1 MAGEDATRVHPSTI
15 GDPAFLVKSGP
26 LTPLDDFPNLSHQ
39 GGDMTRE
46 RLEGLPLSALLDLA
60 RKENLSDDPNIP
72 RDELIEDL
80 LEAFEEDRRER
91 ETLQN
96 LILKIEQ
103 AKFASY
109 APQPAPAAFT
119 QEPVLPGPYDD
130 NSVDLVLRDPT
141 WALGLWE
148 VRKKDLDSWTQ
159 DPSFRGL
166 TLRVV
171 EYAGPGT
178 PAITF
183 FPIPVPQ
190 GAGSRYLHLP
200 TPGRWYA
207 LELHATTDRESRM
220 LAQSRMLQAPPELP
234 DDPKDRPGLTPAQ
247 VRILEVSSSAFC
259 ETAKEPRDETSTGYP
274 QRIGG
279 WDEAAFQEDAE

>member
-1 MAGEDATRVHPSTI
+1 
-15 GDPAFLVKSGP
+15 
-26 LTPLDDFPNLSHQ
+26 
-39 GGDMTRE
+39 MTRE
-46 RLEGLPLSALLDLA
+46 RLEGLPMTVLLDLSK
-60 RKENLSDDPNIP
+60 KENLSVDHGITRN
-72 RDELIEDL
+72 ELIEDL
-80 LEAFEEDRRER
+80 LEAYEEDRRER

-103 AKFASY
+103 AKFASVSSG
-109 APQPAPAAFT
+109 ALPSAFT

-130 NSVDLVLRDPT
+130 NSVDLVLRDPA

-159 DPSFRGL
+159 DPAFRGL
-166 TLRVV
+166 SLRVV
-171 EYAGPGT
+171 EYTAPGT
-178 PAITF
+178 AALTF

-207 LELHATTDRESRM
+207 LELHVQTDRESRL
-220 LAQSRMLQAPPELP
+220 LARSPMILAPPELP
-234 DDPKDRPGLTPAQ
+234 DDPKERPGLTPAQ
-247 VRILEVSSSAFC
+247 VKILEASASALC
-259 ETAKEPRDETSTGYP
+259 ETAKEHPEAVSTGYP

-279 WDEAAFQEDAE
+279 WDDSAFEDAAE